1 MEGLR
6 TAAVWA
12 RSGQSS
18 LARAVAHLAGL
29 TIRRAGGPDKPIHSE
44 LGAERLA
51 DLRQAIVEGPED
63 VVLLLAPAR
72 VDARS
77 LRHIR
82 GRQIVATEPL
92 PASALT
98 LQQEGWLE
106 LGAEFRLAG
115 GMRFWRGFHE
125 AAVPMSE
132 IGRPPMVVVKSCSS
146 ESESTLGARLFDAAD
161 AVVSLMG
168 EPASAFAAWSPA
180 EAGDMPTPGAG
191 GIPESL
197 ATLMGSMSVTLS
209 FVDGRAA
216 SIVASDRASWDRSV
230 EVISSKGG
238 VKLTDR
244 SMVWFDRAGAVRD
257 RWEEPSPAGA
267 WPAADALARGVQA
280 VGDPSAPPSS
290 LALVLAVCQAALL
303 SLRTGQAE
311 SIETLRRLAD
321 T

>member
-1 MEGLR
+1 M

-12 RSGQSS
+12 RSGQGA
-18 LARAVAHLAGL
+18 LARAVADAAGL
-29 TIRRAGGPDKPIHSE
+29 TIRRAGGPDKPIHTE

-63 VVLLLAPAR
+63 VVLLLAPAK

-77 LRHIR
+77 LRHVR
-82 GRQIVATEPL
+82 GRQIVAAEPL
-92 PASALT
+92 PANALT
-98 LQQEGWLE
+98 LQQDGWLE

-125 AAVPMSE
+125 ASVPMSE
-132 IGRPPMVVVKSCSS
+132 IGRPPTVVVKSCSS
-146 ESESTLGARLFDAAD
+146 DSESTLGARLFDAAD
-161 AVVSLMG
+161 VVVSLMG

-180 EAGDMPTPGAG
+180 DAGDTPASPAG

-197 ATLMGSMSVTLS
+197 ATLTGSMSVTLS

-216 SIVASDRASWDRSV
+216 SIFASDRTTWDRSV
-230 EVISSKGG
+230 EIISAKGG

-244 SMVWFDRAGAVRD
+244 SMAWHDRDGTVRD
-257 RWEEPSPAGA
+257 RWDDPSPAKP
-267 WPAADALARGVQA
+267 WPAAEAIAQGVRTA
-280 VGDPSAPPSS
+280 SETSVPPSA

-303 SLRTGQAE
+303 SVRTGQAE
-311 SIETLRRLAD
+311 SIETLHRL
-321 T
+321 TGG